1 MKSEPFNIEEEKHNH
16 QWIIDENDY
25 IHCEEVQTLTKTWE
39 NTSNTDSCGT
49 IPRVFPVSGW
59 LTKLTL
65 STGSPIFP
73 IHAA

>member
-1 MKSEPFNIEEEKHNH
+1 
-16 QWIIDENDY
+16 
-25 IHCEEVQTLTKTWE
+25 VQTLTKTWE
-39 NTSNTDSCGT
+39 NTSNTDSCGP

-59 LTKLTL
+59 FTKLTL